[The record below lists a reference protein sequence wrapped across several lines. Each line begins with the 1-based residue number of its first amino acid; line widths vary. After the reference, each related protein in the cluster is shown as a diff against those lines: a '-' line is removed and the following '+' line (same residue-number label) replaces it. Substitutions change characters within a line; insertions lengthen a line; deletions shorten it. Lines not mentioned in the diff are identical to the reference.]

1 MNIRS
6 VLATVTLALL
16 AGPAFAFIQ
25 PVPEPSSIGLFAIGG
40 AALAIAGI
48 RRKKK

>member
-6 VLATVTLALL
+6 IIATVTLALL
-16 AGPAFAFIQ
+16 AGPAFAFVT
-25 PVPEPSSIGLFAIGG
+25 VPEPSSMALFAIGG
-40 AALAIAGI
+40 AALALAGI